1 MNTTARV
8 FSLVQEGIRNF
19 ERPLFADQLGM
30 QETEHFMDTESVE
43 QDDVPPPFFDRLGM
57 QERKHFTDTN
67 STSMKKNFVRRGV
80 QDLERPP
87 LLDVKGE
94 AMDVSTARTLH
105 PEISSPFDF
114 LEFSICDAILQNL
127 RQRSNQ
133 FLVEDSRL
141 RGD

>member
-1 MNTTARV
+1 MNTAACV
-8 FSLVQEGIRNF
+8 VSLVQEGIRNS

-43 QDDVPPPFFDRLGM
+43 QDDVSPPFFDRLGM
-57 QERKHFTDTN
+57 HEKKNFMDTN

-94 AMDVSTARTLH
+94 AMGGWT
-105 PEISSPFDF
+105 
-114 LEFSICDAILQNL
+114 N
-127 RQRSNQ
+127 
-133 FLVEDSRL
+133 
-141 RGD
+141 